1 MIPNYPRTISFW
13 RLVTDQQVITQE
25 ILNHEYAGSG
35 TENDPHVVSWLP
47 EDPRNPIQFA
57 MARKVMIVVMTGF
70 AALIISLASSAYSG
84 SIGGVIQ
91 HFNISEEVATL
102 GLSLYVIG
110 FSIGPLLWA
119 PLSENVGRQIPF
131 FISFLLLAAFCAG
144 CAAAQNIQTLLILRF
159 FAGAFG
165 SSPLTNAGGVVSD
178 MFTSRQRGL
187 ALCLFASTP
196 YIGPAVGPLIGGFLE
211 MNAGWRWV
219 EGLLAA
225 CAGLVWILVTFTVP
239 ETYAPVLL
247 RKRAVKLSKLTGKCY
262 QSKLDLGKEDVALW
276 KHLKTVFS
284 RPWVLLF
291 CEPIVLLFTFYA
303 AVIYGTLYMLFAAFP
318 IVYEQERKWNP
329 GVGGL
334 PFLGVLVG
342 MLTAIAY
349 TVMDNQRYIKCQ
361 ERHNGFAPPEARLP
375 PCMLSAI
382 TVPIGL
388 FWFAWT
394 NSPSIHWMA
403 SVAALVPFGFGLVI
417 VYMGIV
423 NYLVDSYTVYSASVL
438 AAMSVLRYMFG
449 GVFPLFT
456 TYMYK
461 GLGIH
466 WASTIPAFV
475 SVACIPLPFLFYKYG
490 AAIRGRCKYA
500 AISASHLRK
509 LQEMA
514 AAEKGTGENNP
525 ASK

>member
-1 MIPNYPRTISFW
+1 MTENETANLQDMTSTMIPNYPRTISFW

-196 YIGPAVGPLIGGFLE
+196 YIG
-211 MNAGWRWV
+211 
-219 EGLLAA
+219 
-225 CAGLVWILVTFTVP
+225 
-239 ETYAPVLL
+239 
-247 RKRAVKLSKLTGKCY
+247 
-262 QSKLDLGKEDVALW
+262 
-276 KHLKTVFS
+276 
-284 RPWVLLF
+284 
-291 CEPIVLLFTFYA
+291 
-303 AVIYGTLYMLFAAFP
+303 
-318 IVYEQERKWNP
+318 
-329 GVGGL
+329 
-334 PFLGVLVG
+334 
-342 MLTAIAY
+342 
-349 TVMDNQRYIKCQ
+349 
-361 ERHNGFAPPEARLP
+361 
-375 PCMLSAI
+375 
-382 TVPIGL
+382 
-388 FWFAWT
+388 
-394 NSPSIHWMA
+394 NSPCPPSR
-403 SVAALVPFGFGLVI
+403 SRF
-417 VYMGIV
+417 
-423 NYLVDSYTVYSASVL
+423 T
-438 AAMSVLRYMFG
+438 RY
-449 GVFPLFT
+449 
-456 TYMYK
+456 
-461 GLGIH
+461 
-466 WASTIPAFV
+466 
-475 SVACIPLPFLFYKYG
+475 
-490 AAIRGRCKYA
+490 
-500 AISASHLRK
+500 
-509 LQEMA
+509 
-514 AAEKGTGENNP
+514 
-525 ASK
+525 

>member
-1 MIPNYPRTISFW
+1 MAENGAANLQDTTGAMAPNYPRTISFW
-13 RLVTDQQVITQE
+13 RLMTDQQVITQE

-35 TENDPHVVSWLP
+35 TEDDPHVVSWLP
-47 EDPRNPIQFA
+47 DDPRNPMQFA
-57 MARKVMIVVMTGF
+57 MARKVMVVLVTGL
-70 AALIISLASSAYSG
+70 ATLIISLASSAYSG

-91 HFNISEEVATL
+91 HFDISDEVATL

-110 FSIGPLLWA
+110 FSVGPLIWA
-119 PLSENVGRQIPF
+119 PLSENIGRQIPF

-196 YIGPAVGPLIGGFLE
+196 YIGNPPCPSRSFFIHAVLTIWLGPAVGPLIGGFLG

-225 CAGLVWILVTFTVP
+225 CSGLVWILVAFSVP

-247 RKRAVKLSKLTGKCY
+247 RKRAARLSKITEKCY
-262 QSKLDLGKEDVALW
+262 RSKLDMGKEAVASGER
-276 KHLKTVFS
+276 LKTVFS

-318 IVYEQERKWNP
+318 IVYEQERGWNP

-342 MLTAIAY
+342 MLTAVAY
-349 TVMDNQRYIKCQ
+349 TVMDNQRYIKTQ
-361 ERHNGFAPPEARLP
+361 EKHNGFAPPEARLP

-403 SVAALVPFGFGLVI
+403 SVAAMVPFGFG
-417 VYMGIV
+417 
-423 NYLVDSYTVYSASVL
+423 
-438 AAMSVLRYMFG
+438 
-449 GVFPLFT
+449 
-456 TYMYK
+456 
-461 GLGIH
+461 
-466 WASTIPAFV
+466 
-475 SVACIPLPFLFYKYG
+475 
-490 AAIRGRCKYA
+490 
-500 AISASHLRK
+500 
-509 LQEMA
+509 
-514 AAEKGTGENNP
+514 
-525 ASK
+525 